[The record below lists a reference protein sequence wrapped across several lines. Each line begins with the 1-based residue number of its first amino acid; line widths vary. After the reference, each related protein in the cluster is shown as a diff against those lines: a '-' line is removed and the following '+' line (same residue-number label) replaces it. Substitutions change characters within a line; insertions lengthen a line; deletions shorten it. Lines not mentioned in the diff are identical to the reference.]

1 MNNSNLP
8 AKSNSGTPATVSAA
22 INLFAAR
29 QTALSPIKYSA
40 RVTSAHPCAFVLL
53 LDHSGSMSDPIIDN
67 KGESKEKATEVAR
80 VVNQFIEEIILTC
93 QRTDIIKDYFEI
105 LILSYGK
112 LDENGNSTV
121 STAWDGPL
129 SGKTWVTVNELRN
142 SSLRKEIIEVPN
154 PKPFGP
160 RILKEEM
167 NVWIEPCAE
176 GLTPMRKAFE
186 VCTEYLQEWV
196 SRHPN
201 SFPPMIFNITDGE
214 VSDIENYSELS
225 EAADQLK
232 AIATTDGNALLF
244 NLLLVD
250 NTEEK
255 REFPSIAD
263 RELFEQNE
271 YEAALFD
278 VSSFIPVN
286 LKKELPETRN
296 IPDEIKALVLGSL
309 DMVIGFLN
317 IGTSTLRNSI
327 Q

>member
-22 INLFAAR
+22 VNLFAAR

-53 LDHSGSMSDPIIDN
+53 LDHSGSMSDTVIDN
-67 KGESKEKATEVAR
+67 RGEAKDKSTEVAR
-80 VVNQFIEEIILTC
+80 IVNQFIEEIILTC

-112 LDENGNSTV
+112 LDEEDNSIV
-121 STAWDGPL
+121 CTAWEGPL
-129 SGKTWVTVNELRN
+129 AGKTWVTVNELRN
-142 SSLRKEIIEVPN
+142 SSLRKEIIEVQN

-160 RILKEEM
+160 RIRKEER

-186 VCTEYLQEWV
+186 VCSEYLHEWV
-196 SRHPN
+196 SRNPN
-201 SFPPMIFNITDGE
+201 SFPPMVFNITDGA
-214 VSDIENYSELS
+214 VSDIEKYSELT

-232 AIATTDGNALLF
+232 AITTTDGNALLF

-250 NTEEK
+250 NTDEK

-263 RELFEQNE
+263 RELFEENE
-271 YEAALFD
+271 YESALFD

>member
-1 MNNSNLP
+1 M
-8 AKSNSGTPATVSAA
+8 
-22 INLFAAR
+22 
-29 QTALSPIKYSA
+29 
-40 RVTSAHPCAFVLL
+40 
-53 LDHSGSMSDPIIDN
+53 
-67 KGESKEKATEVAR
+67 EVAR

-112 LDENGNSTV
+112 LDDNGDSIV
-121 STAWDGPL
+121 SAAWDGPL

-142 SSLRKEIIEVPN
+142 SSIRKDIIEVHN

-160 RILKEEM
+160 RILKEER

-176 GLTPMRKAFE
+176 GLTPMRQAFE
-186 VCTEYLQEWV
+186 ACAEYLQEWV
-196 SRHPN
+196 SIHPN
-201 SFPPMIFNITDGE
+201 SFPPMVFNITDGA
-214 VSDIENYSELS
+214 VSDIKNYSELS
-225 EAADQLK
+225 EAADKLK
-232 AIATTDGNALLF
+232 AITTTDGNALLF
-244 NLLLVD
+244 NLLLID
-250 NTEEK
+250 NTEER

-263 RELFEQNE
+263 RELFEENE
-271 YEAALFD
+271 YESALFD

-286 LKKELPETRN
+286 LKKELPEIRN
-296 IPDEIKALVLGSL
+296 IPDEVKALVLGSL